1 MFKAINTICT
11 FLIVGKEGNFATNFE
26 PSDFIKIPLIIP
38 LSPIFLLYTFDIYY
52 KGICL
57 HIYF

>member
-11 FLIVGKEGNFATNFE
+11 YLIVGKGGHFATNFE

-38 LSPIFLLYTFDIYY
+38 YLPFFYCTHLIL
-52 KGICL
+52 
-57 HIYF
+57 